1 MRTIVSAVTLL
12 ALAAC
17 ASNPQSQQGPGGP
30 GGRPGG
36 LNPSATPAPGQNN
49 ATARADIHDAD
60 GRSLGVLTLTQTPH
74 GVLVVGDLT
83 GLPAGIHA
91 LHVHE
96 SGRCE
101 APFTSAGGHLNL
113 APHTHGVKS
122 AQGPHNG
129 DLANFNAPASGPA
142 HIEQISRDLTMAT
155 GPVGM
160 FDADGASLVVHQGA
174 DDYSSDPAGNAGPR
188 IACGP
193 ITR

>member
-1 MRTIVSAVTLL
+1 M
-12 ALAAC
+12 
-17 ASNPQSQQGPGGP
+17 
-30 GGRPGG
+30 
-36 LNPSATPAPGQNN
+36 
-49 ATARADIHDAD
+49 
-60 GRSLGVLTLTQTPH
+60 
-74 GVLVVGDLT
+74 T

-122 AQGPHNG
+122 PQGPHNG

-155 GPVGM
+155 GPVGI
-160 FDADGASLVVHQGA
+160 FDADGASLVVHAGP
-174 DDYSSDPAGNAGPR
+174 DDYVSDPAGNAGPR
-188 IACGP
+188 IACGS